1 MFTHQGDHYADQ
13 FGVTTRPGRPPRALR
28 ALPPDWTLVRS
39 GPLRGTDRWLLVGPG
54 GGALVTF
61 LPYRGRVVAGPEH
74 VSRSGRRTTDA
85 GTCRDA
91 GWLMS
96 AWLTDLAD
104 AYVPANPVLTVP
116 SGARPMNAGGP
127 PIGYDLIRSSR
138 LPQWLL
144 MLPQVMP
151 RQDARQLARVATTS
165 D

>member
-1 MFTHQGDHYADQ
+1 M
-13 FGVTTRPGRPPRALR
+13 
-28 ALPPDWTLVRS
+28 RS
-39 GPLRGTDRWLLVGPG
+39 GPLRGIDRWLLVGPG

-61 LPYRGRVVAGPEH
+61 LPYYGQVVAGPEH

-104 AYVPANPVLTVP
+104 TYVPVSPVLAVP
-116 SGARPMNAGGP
+116 SGARPVNAGGP
-127 PIGYDLIRSSR
+127 AVGYDLVRSGR

-144 MLPQVMP
+144 MLPQALS
-151 RQDARQLARVATTS
+151 RQDARQLARVAATS